1 MYGPLA
7 LTKSIPTVRIE
18 PVVFTLCVTHGI
30 EGMVTVSIAKYDNPP
45 NGVLAVGTASTCCIL
60 LPFSIHSECS
70 PRFGSDWADMLC

>member
-18 PVVFTLCVTHGI
+18 PVVFTLCVIHGI
-30 EGMVTVSIAKYDNPP
+30 ERMVTIPVAKYDNPW
-45 NGVLAVGTASTCCIL
+45 NGKLAISMASTWCIL

-70 PRFGSDWADMLC
+70 PKFGSDWADMLC